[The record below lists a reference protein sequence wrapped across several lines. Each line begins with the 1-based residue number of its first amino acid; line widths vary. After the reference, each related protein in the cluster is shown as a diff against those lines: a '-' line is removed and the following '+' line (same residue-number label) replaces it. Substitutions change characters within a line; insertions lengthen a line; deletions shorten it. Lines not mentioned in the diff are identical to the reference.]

1 MEEMKEYSIVEA
13 ISLFTHKW
21 KGVMLL
27 VGIIYW
33 ACAWH
38 WIYQFM
44 YIILF
49 TPPVNPEMLFPFD
62 R

>member
-33 ACAWH
+33 ACAWALSLPVYVH
-38 WIYQFM
+38 NLIYSSSQPWDV
-44 YIILF
+44 IPIW
-49 TPPVNPEMLFPFD
+49 
-62 R
+62 